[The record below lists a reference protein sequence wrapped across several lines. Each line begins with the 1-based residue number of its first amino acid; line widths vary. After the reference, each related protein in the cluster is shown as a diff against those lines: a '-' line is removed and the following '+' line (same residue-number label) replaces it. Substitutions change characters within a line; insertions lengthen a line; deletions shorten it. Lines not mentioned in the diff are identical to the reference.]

1 MDIKSQNGD
10 FLGKIQMQSL
20 ESDHAVDQI
29 IRTLRPG
36 DGKAIY
42 IADAEA
48 NNQFTQQT
56 NYAAVEW
63 QYSLNELKE
72 AMTHW
77 QPKFPSHAEAD
88 HIQVYYG
95 FDNLTTDEIEA
106 MSEESRMTGQK
117 VVVRDLKPNNTL
129 VGVRLTYKGEG
140 TCTLHIFGTTKSRI
154 QLSEHELSQVKNLL
168 VRGAEAF
175 YFSNH
180 GADRLIWIEAGS
192 SGKALQYELIGEQ
205 MSEAALIHIAE
216 TMKEKKD
223 LTDHTMKK
231 TAVVSLYFLSEAE
244 GGQRAVI
251 KEDFSAPVVFDVDQD
266 LQFGLWSAVVKLHSQ
281 PDENR
286 KVRADLHYLFHNSA
300 EVPTHLLAPG
310 NTFSLRTNKVI
321 ARGEIEF
328 IKDR

>member
-1 MDIKSQNGD
+1 MDIKNQNGD

-20 ESDHAVDQI
+20 ESDHVVDQI

-48 NNQFTQQT
+48 NQFTQQT

-72 AMTHW
+72 SMTGW

-106 MSEESRMTGQK
+106 MAEESRRTGQK

-180 GADRLIWIEAGS
+180 RADRLIWIEAGS

-205 MSEAALIHIAE
+205 MSEAALIQIAE
-216 TMKEKKD
+216 TMKEKQD
-223 LTDHTMKK
+223 LTDHKMKK

-244 GGQRAVI
+244 GGQRAVV

-266 LQFGLWSAVVKLHSQ
+266 LQFGLWSAVVKLHRQ

-300 EVPTHLLAPG
+300 EVPTHLLTPG

-321 ARGEIEF
+321 ARGEIES
-328 IKDR
+328 IKDE